1 MTIVTTTYVDQT
13 RERINDCVNAARN
26 AVCQNINI
34 VQASIEQHVETTSN
48 GILNHFSAWCESI
61 GNQIGMLP
69 PAVGAVNERI
79 RHLEHTLTLRNQ
91 PNDQQPFTPLN
102 RVLFSNAA
110 LALEATRSLLSHVP
124 PTRYNLPQTTLPL
137 DELYGQL
144 HALHQNSLEW
154 LTHVGSDT
162 DRLIV
167 DFGTFSS
174 TALANHNRMITHLT
188 NISNELHTL
197 RDIPQLINSL
207 IKQQELHQ
215 LTLADIQKEIAALRA
230 VVHHSQTQSQT
241 QGSSTPSSSLS
252 GTMTN
257 QPQLSSLP
265 PYQAHHPAT
274 RCRTYGTLVYNG
286 SSLHMPMDIL
296 GKPASTALQLQ
307 VDIKPSPGGTSVS
320 YKLADNGALLLSD
333 EIFTPHKLNKP
344 LSDALS
350 LLHNNCSNFI
360 YNNKGDRLC

>member
-34 VQASIEQHVETTSN
+34 VQASIEQQVENTSN

-61 GNQIGMLP
+61 GNQIGTLP
-69 PAVGAVNERI
+69 TVVGAVNERI
-79 RHLEHTLTLRNQ
+79 QHLEHTLTLRNWPHDLQ
-91 PNDQQPFTPLN
+91 PPPPMN

-110 LALEATRSLLSHVP
+110 LALEATRNLLSHVP

-154 LTHVGSDT
+154 LTHIGSDT

-174 TALANHNRMITHLT
+174 TAVANHDHMTTHLANIRD
-188 NISNELHTL
+188 ELHTL
-197 RDIPQLINSL
+197 RDLPQLLNRL
-207 IKQQELHQ
+207 LKQQELHLQ
-215 LTLADIQKEIAALRA
+215 TLTDTQKEIAALKTLI
-230 VVHHSQTQSQT
+230 HHNLTQSQT
-241 QGSSTPSSSLS
+241 QESSTPSSSQS
-252 GTMTN
+252 GATTH
-257 QPQLSSLP
+257 QPQPSDLH
-265 PYQAHHPAT
+265 PYQARHPTT
-274 RCRTYGTLVYNG
+274 RCRTYGTLIYNG

-307 VDIKPSPGGTSVS
+307 VDIKPSPGGTNVT

-350 LLHNNCSNFI
+350 LLHDNCSNFI
-360 YNNKGDRLC
+360 YNNKGGRLC